1 VVCHSK
7 PTQCLI
13 YAGKWLALA
22 LTSYG
27 SSVADVVN
35 PRFQTMNVW
44 SNDPDDECLDFK
56 PDIYRSPCWPSAPVG
71 DHFVLRIKRRTGL
84 LKKNWYIQRSCYYA
98 ISVASKMRKSCSSL
112 LFLVTFQSA
121 VSTSVFN
128 HGAFQIRLIA
138 INHHRRMP
146 CPAAVHVSSAYWPVS
161 CLSPAVRSSV

>member
-1 VVCHSK
+1 LPQQTYSMLDLRWEMACACPDKLWFVSSRCRKSK
-7 PTQCLI
+7 IP
-13 YAGKWLALA
+13 G
-22 LTSYG
+22 
-27 SSVADVVN
+27 
-35 PRFQTMNVW
+35 
-44 SNDPDDECLDFK
+44 DECLDFK